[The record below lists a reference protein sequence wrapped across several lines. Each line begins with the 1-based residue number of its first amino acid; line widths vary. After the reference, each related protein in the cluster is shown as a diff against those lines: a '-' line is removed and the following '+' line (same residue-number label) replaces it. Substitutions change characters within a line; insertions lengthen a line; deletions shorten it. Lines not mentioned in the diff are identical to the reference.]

1 MRTSILLLL
10 AEDEPLLHMI
20 LEEGLQEAGFE
31 IVFAASGV
39 AALNELEADAVR
51 FRAVLTDIRLGTG
64 PSGWDVGRRAR
75 ELIAD
80 MPIVYMTGD
89 SGYEWASKGVPNSI
103 LIRKPFVVPQIV
115 MAISSLLNKDSL

>member
-1 MRTSILLLL
+1 MSTKILLLL

-39 AALNELEADAVR
+39 AALNELEADAIR
-51 FRAVLTDIRLGTG
+51 FRAVLTDIRLGAG
-64 PSGWDVGRRAR
+64 PTGWDFGRRAR